1 MGESRITT
9 RAFYKKIAI
18 FPDFRH
24 AMSLRIS
31 STFDSRA
38 FQGVLDAYK
47 NGAKFHRLVRNSTVQ
62 STEKVKIFSR
72 KLFALEVGL
81 GREEVQGI
89 IIIQGIN
96 TSVKKYASERGF
108 SSSSSEEEVR
118 FFLSSVLQNF
128 RRAAARVHLTRVASH
143 ARTSKLWFKEQETDQ
158 VRGAQPTS
166 SG

>member
-9 RAFYKKIAI
+9 RAFYKKITI

-62 STEKVKIFSR
+62 STERVKIFSR
-72 KLFALEVGL
+72 KIFALEVGL
-81 GREEVQGI
+81 GQEELQGI
-89 IIIQGIN
+89 YI
-96 TSVKKYASERGF
+96 
-108 SSSSSEEEVR
+108 
-118 FFLSSVLQNF
+118 
-128 RRAAARVHLTRVASH
+128 
-143 ARTSKLWFKEQETDQ
+143 
-158 VRGAQPTS
+158 
-166 SG
+166 

>member
-9 RAFYKKIAI
+9 RAFYKKITI

-62 STEKVKIFSR
+62 STERVKFFQEEFFPGSR
-72 KLFALEVGL
+72 T
-81 GREEVQGI
+81 GRR
-89 IIIQGIN
+89 
-96 TSVKKYASERGF
+96 SSRGF
-108 SSSSSEEEVR
+108 LRLFLKEILILLLAASGKKPYIKDSTFQTFKVQSVR
-118 FFLSSVLQNF
+118 FQQ
-128 RRAAARVHLTRVASH
+128 RAER
-143 ARTSKLWFKEQETDQ
+143 
-158 VRGAQPTS
+158 
-166 SG
+166 